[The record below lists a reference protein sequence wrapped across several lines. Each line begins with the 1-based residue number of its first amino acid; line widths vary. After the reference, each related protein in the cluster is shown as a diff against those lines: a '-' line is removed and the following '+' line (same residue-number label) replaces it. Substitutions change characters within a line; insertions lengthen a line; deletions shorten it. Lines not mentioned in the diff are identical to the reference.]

1 MKFIRFFIVLLILS
15 GCGFKP
21 LYYGNYKSDILSD
34 FYCERITNDQKNPRA
49 TFFLNNKLERLF
61 KENDQKEPKFL
72 IKIEYEVDK
81 NDYLI
86 QDNSIANRKKIQ
98 VTLSYK
104 VTEYKG
110 HKILAS
116 GKLTDFDSFA
126 ITESSYSDYVTEEE
140 LIIRILLSLIQ
151 ELRLQ
156 ILAKFSKET

>member
-1 MKFIRFFIVLLILS
+1 MKFIRIFIVLLILS

-21 LYYGNYKSDILSD
+21 LYYGDYKNDILSD

-49 TFFLNNKLERLF
+49 TFFLNNELDRLF
-61 KENDQKEPKFL
+61 KENNKKEAKYL
-72 IKIEYEVDK
+72 LKIEYNVDK
-81 NDYLI
+81 DDYLI
-86 QDNSIANRKKIQ
+86 QDNSVANRKKIQ

-110 HKILAS
+110 DKILAS

-126 ITESSYSDYVTEEE
+126 ITEFPYSDYATEEE

-156 ILAKFSKET
+156 LLAKFLKET

>member
-21 LYYGNYKSDILSD
+21 LYYGDYKNDILSD
-34 FYCERITNDQKNPRA
+34 FYCERIINDQKNPRA
-49 TFFLNNKLERLF
+49 TFFLNNKLDRLF
-61 KENDQKEPKFL
+61 KGNNQREPKFS
-72 IKIEYEVDK
+72 IKIEYDVDK
-81 NDYLI
+81 DDYLI
-86 QDNSIANRKKIQ
+86 QDYKVANRKKIQ

-156 ILAKFSKET
+156 ILAKFSKEM

>member
-1 MKFIRFFIVLLILS
+1 MKFIRIFIVLLILS
-15 GCGFKP
+15 GCGFKH
-21 LYYGNYKSDILSD
+21 LYYGDYKNDILSD

-49 TFFLNNKLERLF
+49 TFFLNNELDRLF
-61 KENDQKEPKFL
+61 KENNKKEAKYL
-72 IKIEYEVDK
+72 LKIEYNVDK
-81 NDYLI
+81 DDYLI
-86 QDNSIANRKKIQ
+86 QDNSVANRKKIQ

-110 HKILAS
+110 DKILAS

-126 ITESSYSDYVTEEE
+126 ITESPYSDYATEEE

-156 ILAKFSKET
+156 LLTKFSKET